1 MEQEEDLDEKGPA
14 ASAVGCPSESVR
26 DNTIIISCPDV
37 LRSDSGVI
45 ISKKL
50 MLDTFS
56 QEKGNTRANG
66 VMFFGL
72 FRKFAT
78 PTCENRN

>member
-1 MEQEEDLDEKGPA
+1 
-14 ASAVGCPSESVR
+14 
-26 DNTIIISCPDV
+26 
-37 LRSDSGVI
+37 
-45 ISKKL
+45 

-56 QEKGNTRANG
+56 QEKGNYTRANG